1 MPYTL
6 IMILQRKGWLC
17 VDITWKGDCT
27 IDKHERSRGGS
38 CGVCFESVKT
48 LLVSV
53 TNYKGLMLQK
63 ELKIQQRQ
71 WIKLIKDHDC
81 MINYYSEKANVVE
94 GSD

>member
-27 IDKHERSRGGS
+27 IDNHERSRGGS

-48 LLVSV
+48 LPVSV
-53 TNYKGLMLQK
+53 TILDVAK
-63 ELKIQQRQ
+63 EIKTMNKI
-71 WIKLIKDHDC
+71 
-81 MINYYSEKANVVE
+81 N
-94 GSD
+94 

>member
-1 MPYTL
+1 
-6 IMILQRKGWLC
+6 
-17 VDITWKGDCT
+17 
-27 IDKHERSRGGS
+27 
-38 CGVCFESVKT
+38 VKT

-63 ELKIQQRQ
+63 ELKIQQRE